1 MRPPRRRPAREVL
14 RWATPIA
21 LEHRRLLASAYAFR
35 IAGVALGLATPWP
48 FKVIVDN
55 VLSHRPA
62 PGLLRTIG
70 LGHTSPEALVVAMA
84 AAIVLT
90 AVTRA
95 FVESRH
101 AVRSARFRERL
112 NTDMRDR
119 MMGHLQQLPPTIRTT
134 HRSGELALRLVGDV
148 DQFVRFLARTVPTII
163 EYLLTTAAT
172 LALMLWLQPGLTLFA
187 ALLMPGLAAI
197 VRVYG
202 TRLGQA
208 SRERRR
214 REGEVAGLAQEIVR
228 GLPVIQA
235 LGGDDHA
242 RQRFRTLNATSLEA
256 GVAESRVA
264 SDMERAIRIAHGLA
278 TAVLVAGGALLVLNG
293 RLTLGALTVL
303 ATYLTQLLKPVE
315 RLNDVAETTSKGLAA
330 GERLLA
336 LLEQQPAIQDAPDAV
351 AIGRA
356 HGVLELRDVCFSY
369 GDSRKTA
376 VLRGVNL
383 RLVPGELAVLVGA
396 SGAGKSTLLSL
407 LVRLFEPSSGDIRLD
422 GRPLSAYTLRSLRQ
436 QIAMMSQ
443 DTHLFAGSLRDA
455 LTPTGERLG
464 DADIWRALALV
475 AMEDVV
481 RGIPGTLDAP
491 LGEDAINLSGGQR
504 QRLSL
509 ARAFLLDRPILLLDE
524 PTSNVDPESEAIIAS
539 ALSRMREGRT
549 CLAITHRL
557 SLFDH
562 ADVVYRLEDGHIVRQ
577 AAGLRLVSR
586 HGAHG
591 V

>member
-1 MRPPRRRPAREVL
+1 VTAVRRKPSRAVL
-14 RWATPIA
+14 RWALPIA
-21 LEHRRLLASAYAFR
+21 LEHRRLLASAYVFR
-35 IAGVALGLATPWP
+35 VAGVGLTLATPWP

-55 VLSHRPA
+55 VLTARPL
-62 PGLLRTIG
+62 PRLLRAVG
-70 LGHTSPEALVVAMA
+70 FGDAAPHTLVLTMA
-84 AAIVLT
+84 AAIVVIAL
-90 AVTRA
+90 ARA
-95 FVESRH
+95 FVESQH

-112 NTDMRDR
+112 NTEMRDR
-119 MMGHLQQLPPTIRTT
+119 MMVHLQQLPPTIRTT
-134 HRSGELALRLVGDV
+134 YRSGELALRLVGDV
-148 DQFVRFLARTVPTII
+148 DQFVRFLARTMPTVV
-163 EYLLTTAAT
+163 EYVLTTIAT
-172 LALMLWLQPGLTLFA
+172 LAMMLWLQPGLTLFA
-187 ALLMPGLAAI
+187 ALLMPGLAVI
-197 VRVYG
+197 VRTYG
-202 TRLGQA
+202 LRLGRA

-235 LGGDDHA
+235 LGGDEHA
-242 RQRFRTLNATSLEA
+242 RERFRRLNANSLDA
-256 GVAESRVA
+256 GVSESRAA

-278 TAVLVAGGALLVLNG
+278 TAVLISGGALLVLNG

-336 LLEQQPAIQDAPDAV
+336 LLEHRPAVQDAPDAI

-356 HGVLELRDVCFSY
+356 RGVIELRSVGFSY
-369 GDSRKTA
+369 ADARRGA

-407 LVRLFEPSSGDIRLD
+407 LVRLFDPTSGEILLD
-422 GRPLSAYTLRSLRQ
+422 GRPLPAYTVRSLRQ
-436 QIAMMSQ
+436 QIAMMAQ
-443 DTHLFAGSLRDA
+443 DTHLFAGSLREA

-464 DADIWRALALV
+464 DAQIWRALELV
-475 AMEDVV
+475 AMDDAV
-481 RGIPGTLDAP
+481 RAIPGALDAP
-491 LGEDAINLSGGQR
+491 LGEDGVNLSGGQR

-524 PTSNVDPESEAIIAS
+524 PTSNVDPESEAIIAA
-539 ALSRMREGRT
+539 ALSKIRVGRT

-557 SLFDH
+557 SMFDH
-562 ADVVYRLEDGHIVRQ
+562 ADVVYRLENGQIVHY
-577 AAGLRLVSR
+577 APGLRLVTAQ
-586 HGAHG
+586 GAHG
-591 V
+591 A

>member
-1 MRPPRRRPAREVL
+1 VTAVRRKPSRAVL
-14 RWATPIA
+14 RWALPIA
-21 LEHRRLLASAYAFR
+21 LEHRRLLASAYVFR
-35 IAGVALGLATPWP
+35 VAGVGLTLATPWP

-55 VLSHRPA
+55 VLTARPL
-62 PGLLRTIG
+62 PRLLRAVG
-70 LGHTSPEALVVAMA
+70 FGDAAPHTLVLTMA
-84 AAIVLT
+84 AAIVVIAL
-90 AVTRA
+90 ARA
-95 FVESRH
+95 FVESQH

-112 NTDMRDR
+112 NTEMRDR
-119 MMGHLQQLPPTIRTT
+119 MMVHLQQLPPTIRTT
-134 HRSGELALRLVGDV
+134 YRSGELALRLVGDV
-148 DQFVRFLARTVPTII
+148 DQFVRFLARTMPTVV
-163 EYLLTTAAT
+163 EYVLTTIAT
-172 LALMLWLQPGLTLFA
+172 LAMMLWLQPGLTLFA
-187 ALLMPGLAAI
+187 ALLMPGLAVI
-197 VRVYG
+197 VRTYG
-202 TRLGQA
+202 LRLGRA

-235 LGGDDHA
+235 LGGDEHA
-242 RQRFRTLNATSLEA
+242 RERFRRLNANSLDA
-256 GVAESRVA
+256 GVSESRAA

-278 TAVLVAGGALLVLNG
+278 TAVLISGGALLVLNG

-336 LLEQQPAIQDAPDAV
+336 LLEHRPAVQDAPDAI

-356 HGVLELRDVCFSY
+356 RGVIELRSVGFSY
-369 GDSRKTA
+369 ADARRGA

-407 LVRLFEPSSGDIRLD
+407 LVRLFDPTSGEILLD
-422 GRPLSAYTLRSLRQ
+422 GRPLPAYTVRSLRQ
-436 QIAMMSQ
+436 QIAMMAQ
-443 DTHLFAGSLRDA
+443 DTHLFAGSLREA

-464 DADIWRALALV
+464 DAQIWRALELV
-475 AMEDVV
+475 AMDDAV
-481 RGIPGTLDAP
+481 RAIPGALDAP
-491 LGEDAINLSGGQR
+491 LGEDGVNLSGGQR

-524 PTSNVDPESEAIIAS
+524 PTSNVDPESEAIIAA
-539 ALSRMREGRT
+539 ALSKIRVGRT

-557 SLFDH
+557 SMFDH
-562 ADVVYRLEDGHIVRQ
+562 ADVVYRLENGQIVHH
-577 AAGLRLVSR
+577 APGLRLVTAQ
-586 HGAHG
+586 GAHG
-591 V
+591 A

>member
-1 MRPPRRRPAREVL
+1 
-14 RWATPIA
+14 
-21 LEHRRLLASAYAFR
+21 
-35 IAGVALGLATPWP
+35 
-48 FKVIVDN
+48 
-55 VLSHRPA
+55 
-62 PGLLRTIG
+62 
-70 LGHTSPEALVVAMA
+70 
-84 AAIVLT
+84 
-90 AVTRA
+90 
-95 FVESRH
+95 
-101 AVRSARFRERL
+101 
-112 NTDMRDR
+112 
-119 MMGHLQQLPPTIRTT
+119 LPPTIRTT

-163 EYLLTTAAT
+163 EYLLTTVAT
-172 LALMLWLQPGLTLFA
+172 LALMLWLQPELTLFA
-187 ALLMPGLAAI
+187 ALLMPGLAII

-202 TRLGQA
+202 ARLGQA

-242 RQRFRTLNATSLEA
+242 RHRFRLLNANSLDA

-351 AIGRA
+351 AIVRA
-356 HGVLELRDVCFSY
+356 RGVLELRDVCFSY
-369 GDSRKTA
+369 GDSRKAA

-407 LVRLFEPSSGDIRLD
+407 LVRLFDPSSGEIRLD
-422 GRPLSAYTLRSLRQ
+422 GQPLSAFTLRTLRQ

-443 DTHLFAGSLRDA
+443 DTHLFAGSLREA
-455 LTPTGERLG
+455 LTPTGERLS

-475 AMEDVV
+475 AMEDAV
-481 RGIPGTLDAP
+481 RGIPGTIDAP
-491 LGEDAINLSGGQR
+491 LGEDGINLSGGQR

-539 ALSRMREGRT
+539 ALSHMRDGRT

-562 ADVVYRLEDGHIVRQ
+562 ADVVYRLEEGQIVRQ

-586 HGAHG
+586 QGVHG

>member
-1 MRPPRRRPAREVL
+1 MSAVRRKPSPAVL
-14 RWATPIA
+14 RWALPIA
-21 LEHRRLLASAYAFR
+21 LEHRRLLGSAYAFR
-35 IAGVALGLATPWP
+35 VAAVGLTLATPWP

-55 VLSHRPA
+55 VLTHRPL
-62 PGLLRTIG
+62 PRVLRAAGFVDATP
-70 LGHTSPEALVVAMA
+70 HTLVLTMA
-84 AAIVLT
+84 AAIIAIAL
-90 AVTRA
+90 ARA
-95 FVESRH
+95 FVESQH

-112 NTDMRDR
+112 NTEMRDR
-119 MMGHLQQLPPTIRTT
+119 MMVHLQQLPPTIRTT
-134 HRSGELALRLVGDV
+134 YRSGELALRLVGDV
-148 DQFVRFLARTVPTII
+148 DQFVRFLARTVPTIV
-163 EYLLTTAAT
+163 EYLLTTVVT
-172 LALMLWLQPGLTLFA
+172 LAMMLWLQPGLTLFA
-187 ALLMPGLAAI
+187 ALLMPGLAVI
-197 VRVYG
+197 VRTYG
-202 TRLGQA
+202 LRLGRA

-235 LGGDDHA
+235 LGGDEHA
-242 RQRFRTLNATSLEA
+242 RERFRRLNANSLDA
-256 GVAESRVA
+256 GVTESRAA

-278 TAVLVAGGALLVLNG
+278 TAVLISGGALLVLNG

-336 LLEQQPAIQDAPDAV
+336 LLEHRPAVEDSADAI

-356 HGVLELRDVCFSY
+356 RGVLELRDVGFSY
-369 GDSRKTA
+369 AGARRGA

-407 LVRLFEPSSGDIRLD
+407 LVRLFDPTSGEILLD
-422 GRPLSAYTLRSLRQ
+422 GRPLPRYTVRSLRQ
-436 QIAMMSQ
+436 QIAMMAQ
-443 DTHLFAGSLRDA
+443 DTHLFAGSLREA

-464 DADIWRALALV
+464 DAHIWRALELV
-475 AMEDVV
+475 AMDEAV
-481 RGIPGTLDAP
+481 RAIPGMLDAP
-491 LGEDAINLSGGQR
+491 LGEDGVNLSGGQR

-524 PTSNVDPESEAIIAS
+524 PTSSVDPESEAIIAT
-539 ALSRMREGRT
+539 ALSKIRESRT

-557 SLFDH
+557 SMFDH
-562 ADVVYRLEDGHIVRQ
+562 ADVVYRLENGQIVRH
-577 AAGLRLVSR
+577 APGLRLVAAQ
-586 HGAHG
+586 GAPG
-591 V
+591 A

>member
-1 MRPPRRRPAREVL
+1 MTAVRRKPSRAVL
-14 RWATPIA
+14 RWALPIA
-21 LEHRRLLASAYAFR
+21 LEHRRLLASAYVFR
-35 IAGVALGLATPWP
+35 VAGVGLTLATPWP

-55 VLSHRPA
+55 VLTARPL
-62 PGLLRTIG
+62 PRLLRAVG
-70 LGHTSPEALVVAMA
+70 FGDAAPHTLVLTMA
-84 AAIVLT
+84 TAIVVIAL
-90 AVTRA
+90 ARA
-95 FVESRH
+95 FVESQH

-112 NTDMRDR
+112 NTEMRDR
-119 MMGHLQQLPPTIRTT
+119 MMVHLQQLPPTIRTT
-134 HRSGELALRLVGDV
+134 YRSGELALRLVGDV
-148 DQFVRFLARTVPTII
+148 DQFVRFLARTMPTVV
-163 EYLLTTAAT
+163 EYVLTTIAT
-172 LALMLWLQPGLTLFA
+172 LAMMLWLQPGLTLFA
-187 ALLMPGLAAI
+187 ALLMPGLAVI
-197 VRVYG
+197 VRTYG
-202 TRLGQA
+202 LRLGRA

-235 LGGDDHA
+235 LGGDEHA
-242 RQRFRTLNATSLEA
+242 RERFRRLNANSLDA
-256 GVAESRVA
+256 GVSESRAA

-278 TAVLVAGGALLVLNG
+278 TAVLITGGALLVLNG

-336 LLEQQPAIQDAPDAV
+336 LLEHRPAVQDAPDAI

-356 HGVLELRDVCFSY
+356 RGVIELRSVGFSY
-369 GDSRKTA
+369 ADARRGA

-407 LVRLFEPSSGDIRLD
+407 LVRLFDPTSGEILLD
-422 GRPLSAYTLRSLRQ
+422 GRPLPAYTVRSLRQ
-436 QIAMMSQ
+436 QIAMMAQ
-443 DTHLFAGSLRDA
+443 DTHLFAGSLREA

-464 DADIWRALALV
+464 DAQIWRALELV
-475 AMEDVV
+475 AMDDAV
-481 RGIPGTLDAP
+481 RAIPGALDAP
-491 LGEDAINLSGGQR
+491 LGEDGVNLSGGQR

-524 PTSNVDPESEAIIAS
+524 PTSNVDPESEAIIAA
-539 ALSRMREGRT
+539 ALSKIRVGRT

-557 SLFDH
+557 SMFDH
-562 ADVVYRLEDGHIVRQ
+562 ADVVYRLENGQIVHH
-577 AAGLRLVSR
+577 APGLRLVTAQ
-586 HGAHG
+586 GAHG
-591 V
+591 A

>member
-1 MRPPRRRPAREVL
+1 MRAPRRRPARDVL
-14 RWATPIA
+14 RWAAPIA
-21 LEHRRLLASAYAFR
+21 LEHRTLLVSAYAFR

-55 VLSHRPA
+55 VLSHRPM
-62 PGLLRTIG
+62 PKLLRTLG
-70 LGHTSPEALVVAMA
+70 LGQTSPETLVVAMA

-90 AVTRA
+90 ALARA

-101 AVRSARFRERL
+101 AVGSARFRERL

-163 EYLLTTAAT
+163 EYLLTTVAT
-172 LALMLWLQPGLTLFA
+172 LALMLWLQPELTLFA
-187 ALLMPGLAAI
+187 ALLMPGLAMI

-202 TRLGQA
+202 ARLGQA

-235 LGGDDHA
+235 LGGDEHA
-242 RQRFRTLNATSLEA
+242 RQRFRLLNANSLDA

-351 AIGRA
+351 AIARA
-356 HGVLELRDVCFSY
+356 RGVLELRDVCFAY
-369 GDSRKTA
+369 GDARKTA

-407 LVRLFEPSSGDIRLD
+407 LVRLFDPSSGEIRLD
-422 GRPLSAYTLRSLRQ
+422 GRPLSAFTLRSLRQ

-443 DTHLFAGSLRDA
+443 DTHLFAGSLREA

-464 DADIWRALALV
+464 DADIWRELALV
-475 AMEDVV
+475 AMEDAV

-491 LGEDAINLSGGQR
+491 LGEDGINLSCGQR

-539 ALSRMREGRT
+539 ALSRMRAGRT

-562 ADVVYRLEDGHIVRQ
+562 ADVVYRLEDGQIVRHP
-577 AAGLRLVSR
+577 AGLRLVSR
-586 HGAHG
+586 QGVHG